1 MERRPGEVKNMEAIV
16 TLLIPITYVLCLIL
30 ERVFP
35 ARPLPHVKGHL
46 LRGILAFVMS
56 GLINALLPLAVVG
69 SLQGRSLF
77 RLSGLGIVLGA
88 VLAFVVTDFFSYWL
102 HRLLHNVHFLWR
114 WTHQAHH
121 SAERLDIAGA
131 GYFHPFDIALSTA
144 LTALSAA
151 ALGVSAD
158 AAALAGYIGFFYAM
172 FQHLNVRTP
181 RWLGYLIQR
190 PEAHSVHHA
199 RGVHAYNY
207 GNLPVSDLLFGTF
220 RNPAEFM
227 PEAGFWDG
235 ASAKVGAMLLG
246 RDVGEPVAPL
256 RQSPEAPFT
265 TATSA

>member
-1 MERRPGEVKNMEAIV
+1 MEAIV
-16 TLLIPITYVLCLIL
+16 TLLIPVTYVLCLIL

-69 SLQGRSLF
+69 ALQGRSLF
-77 RLSGLGIVLGA
+77 RLSGLGVVLGA
-88 VLAFVVTDFFSYWL
+88 VLAFVVTDFFSYLL

-144 LTALSAA
+144 LTTLSAA

-158 AAALAGYIGFFYAM
+158 AAALAGYLGFFYGM
-172 FQHLNVRTP
+172 FQHLNIRTP

-207 GNLPVSDLLFGTF
+207 GNLPFADLLFGTF
-220 RNPAEFM
+220 RNPADFM